1 MNIDKKI
8 QLHNETKKEISIN
21 DHPAD
26 CCDVCGRELTEPP
39 YMNMGRTICQAC
51 FWDGLKKMTIRKGK
65 TNAKQGK

>member
-51 FWDGLKKMTIRKGK
+51 FWNEIWKRRIQNESHQKH
-65 TNAKQGK
+65 